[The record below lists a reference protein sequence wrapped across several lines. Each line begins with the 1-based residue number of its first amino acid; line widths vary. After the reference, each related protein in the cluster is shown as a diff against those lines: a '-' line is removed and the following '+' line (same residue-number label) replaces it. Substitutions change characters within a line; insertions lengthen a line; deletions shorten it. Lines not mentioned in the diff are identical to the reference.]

1 MRLKR
6 IHIEKFGL
14 FKNFS
19 YDFEDINLFFGYNE
33 SGKTTLIDSILWA
46 LYGFRGPW
54 KDERKIRYSAN
65 PAATLMLDYE
75 STGKELSGKIDF
87 AKVCGIPAV
96 YFMNIFCVRAGEVLL
111 QGLDRKGWQE
121 TMAERILGI
130 KGNVSDVLDE
140 LRAQAG
146 RKPGGEKEPRFDV
159 WRDLSKIA
167 ERIESLIIRKDGVE
181 ELAGELLR
189 KKTLDGELI
198 GFREKKQELNQELER
213 LKMTRDKKRL
223 EEIELRERNIGQR
236 KEELKRY
243 EHLGEDDLKKW
254 EELDKQK
261 EDISREGRFKETQSR
276 QELEEQRGISDTTDP
291 LSKEVREWRSK
302 AAVIH
307 SLSANAKS
315 SATAKKLFYPAGVVF
330 ALAGLLLW
338 VLFRA
343 QRFLILCLGFPV
355 CLFSLKVYLSCLSKR
370 IKGVLKHF
378 GPEWEGVKVG
388 ELAERI
394 EQKEGEIKR
403 KEGGLGT
410 SNEHL
415 GKAKERVEQLNAALT
430 QIKQRG
436 ERIEEEIEKLKEST
450 GIGSLSR
457 FRKDILEKKKAGI
470 ELNSFLTGWDE
481 KEIEKEKRE
490 LSAGL
495 NGQSVKSE
503 DWDEE
508 RYNSLKKEVEKGG
521 ERETKK
527 AEDIHNLELAAAGIE
542 GRLGGKEKLDVM
554 LELDKEKQNLE
565 EFKLNMDAAWLAYGM
580 LKEVEAE
587 TNLIVRETI
596 GGNASKMF
604 SGFTGNRYRKILVKS
619 LGLSELAVELKSGE
633 EKPLEWLSSGT
644 KAQLYLAIRFALAE
658 KSLPG
663 QKGFL
668 LLDEPF
674 LGCDEQRIA
683 KLVDTLFSFARDKG
697 WQLIFFTLDRSIKE
711 IFEKKG
717 VKAKVLEVK

>member
-6 IHIEKFGL
+6 IYLEKFGL

-19 YDFEDINLFFGYNE
+19 YDFKDISLFFGYNE

-54 KDERKIRYSAN
+54 KDECKIRYSAN

-75 STGKELSGKIDF
+75 GARKELSGKIDF
-87 AKVCGIPAV
+87 AKVCGIPTV

-130 KGNVSDVLDE
+130 KGNVGDVLEE

-146 RKPGGEKEPRFDV
+146 RKPEGEKESRFDV
-159 WRDLSKIA
+159 WRGLSEIE
-167 ERIESLIIRKDGVE
+167 ERIETLNIQKEGAE
-181 ELAGELLR
+181 ELAGELLC
-189 KKTLDGELI
+189 KKTLGGELT
-198 GFREKKQELNQELER
+198 GFRKKKQEINQELER
-213 LKMTRDKKRL
+213 FKRARDKKRL
-223 EEIELRERNIGQR
+223 EEIELREKSIGQR
-236 KEELKRY
+236 REELKRY
-243 EHLGEDDLKKW
+243 EHLGEEDLKKW
-254 EELDKQK
+254 EELEKQK
-261 EDISREGRFKETQSR
+261 EDVNREGRFKETQCR
-276 QELEEQRGISDTTDP
+276 QELEEQKGLSDTADP

-315 SATAKKLFYPAGVVF
+315 SAASKKLFYSVGVVF

-343 QRFLILCLGFPV
+343 QRFLILCLGLPV
-355 CLFSLKVYLSCLSKR
+355 CLFSLKIYLSGLSKR

-410 SNEHL
+410 SDEQL
-415 GKAKERVEQLNAALT
+415 GKAKERVEQLNTALT

-436 ERIEEEIEKLKEST
+436 EMIGEEIEKLKEST
-450 GIGSLSR
+450 GIGSLPR
-457 FRKDILEKKKAGI
+457 FREDILEKKKAGI
-470 ELNSFLTGWDE
+470 ELNSFLTGRDE

-490 LSAGL
+490 LSGRL
-495 NGQSVKSE
+495 KGQSVKSE
-503 DWDEE
+503 DWNEE
-508 RYNSLKKEVEKGG
+508 RYNSLKKELERVEEK
-521 ERETKK
+521 ETKK
-527 AEDIHNLELAAAGIE
+527 AEDIHSLELAAAGIE
-542 GRLGGKEKLDVM
+542 GRLGGKEGLDVM

-587 TNLIVRETI
+587 TNLIVKETI
-596 GGNASKMF
+596 GDNASKMF
-604 SGFTGNRYRKILVKS
+604 SRFTGNRYRKILVKS

-674 LGCDEQRIA
+674 LGCDEQRVSN
-683 KLVDTLFSFARDKG
+683 LVDALFSFARDKG
-697 WQLIFFTLDRSIKE
+697 WQLIFFTLDRSLKE
-711 IFEKKG
+711 LFEKKG
-717 VKAKVLEVK
+717 IKAKVLEVK